1 MLIIGFDIGI
11 KNFAYCIL
19 ETCDT
24 ARFTARDTSRDTA
37 RDTAPT
43 KILALEN
50 IDLQCRKNETQKIID
65 RTIDLLDDI
74 LNELPTTSEKIHVLI
89 ESQMTSAMK
98 SIQTV
103 INTFFKMQKKY
114 QSLDIETKYLSAKH
128 KLNLIEKYSNEST
141 NAYKQNT
148 TISNSSY
155 RQNKIDSVHF
165 AKWLLGNKE
174 NKYYNEEILNKL
186 CKAKKQ
192 DDLADALLMSIY
204 FAES

>member
-24 ARFTARDTSRDTA
+24 TRFTARDTTPA
-37 RDTAPT
+37 
-43 KILALEN
+43 KILSLEN

-128 KLNLIEKYSNEST
+128 KLNLIEKYSNESS

>member
-19 ETCDT
+19 EKN
-24 ARFTARDTSRDTA
+24 AN
-37 RDTAPT
+37 T

-74 LNELPTTSEKIHVLI
+74 LTELPTTSEKIHVLI

-128 KLNLIEKYSNEST
+128 KLNLIEKYACATANKYIPNSVL
-141 NAYKQNT
+141 ANT
-148 TISNSSY
+148 SY

>member
-19 ETCDT
+19 EKNAINTRDS
-24 ARFTARDTSRDTA
+24 ARF
-37 RDTAPT
+37 TAPT

-74 LNELPTTSEKIHVLI
+74 LNQIETSEKIHVLI

-128 KLNLIEKYSNEST
+128 KLNLIEKYSNSQAHT
-141 NAYKQNT
+141 HTHAYIPNAVLANT
-148 TISNSSY
+148 SY

>member
-19 ETCDT
+19 EKN
-24 ARFTARDTSRDTA
+24 AQNIQ
-37 RDTAPT
+37 
-43 KILALEN
+43 ILALEN

-74 LNELPTTSEKIHVLI
+74 FTDLSTTEKIQVLI

-114 QSLDIETKYLSAKH
+114 QSLDIETKYISAKH
-128 KLNLIEKYSNEST
+128 KLNLIEKYSNSEAHAQAH
-141 NAYKQNT
+141 AYIPNSVLANT
-148 TISNSSY
+148 SY

-165 AKWLLGNKE
+165 AKWLLGNQE
-174 NKYYNEEILNKL
+174 HKYYNEEILNKL

-204 FAES
+204 FAEL

>member
-24 ARFTARDTSRDTA
+24 TRDTTRFTARDTT
-37 RDTAPT
+37 PT

-128 KLNLIEKYSNEST
+128 KLNLIEKYASAST
-141 NAYKQNT
+141 NTYIPNS